1 MSEGVGAGM
10 REGQGWE
17 GGQGLASGAVK
28 EDVMIELRPKWVGSK
43 ARDVDGYKLWYSGSE
58 RRRNGVDIL
67 VDKELRGQVV
77 EVKKISDRLMTI
89 KLVIGGFTL
98 NVCSVYAPQVGLDG
112 EKMRFW
118 EALDEVVRGVPSLE
132 KIVAL
137 PGGFGNVHGG
147 FGFGER
153 NEEGAT
159 LLDFARTF
167 GLVVVNSGF
176 PKKEDHLI
184 TFRSAIAKTQIDF
197 LLLRKGDRVLLKLES
212 QVVCKRDSFKY
223 LGSVIQGNG
232 EIDKDVSHR
241 IGAGWMKW
249 KLSSGVL
256 CDKKVPPKLKGK
268 FYRVAVCPVML
279 YGAECWPGDR
289 VRNETIREK
298 VSVTPVENKMR
309 KVRLRWFGHVM
320 GRGMDAPV
328 CRCERLAFDGF
339 RRGRGRSKK
348 YWGEDDVH
356 PRYAEAGVR
365 HSHAH
370 LDYEVA
376 SGSGSQYGDAYGDR
390 CLTIIVTS
398 IFFLFCNQWYSVDLP
413 YLHISRLGRSNLG
426 CGGNRSSLS
435 GQDSH
440 RMYRSRQGMGYG
452 GGGMFSSSYGSDYM
466 SRGSDVDSVYSS
478 RGMGGSGY
486 MGSGGSGSYY

>member
-1 MSEGVGAGM
+1 
-10 REGQGWE
+10 
-17 GGQGLASGAVK
+17 
-28 EDVMIELRPKWVGSK
+28 
-43 ARDVDGYKLWYSGSE
+43 
-58 RRRNGVDIL
+58 
-67 VDKELRGQVV
+67 
-77 EVKKISDRLMTI
+77 
-89 KLVIGGFTL
+89 
-98 NVCSVYAPQVGLDG
+98 
-112 EKMRFW
+112 
-118 EALDEVVRGVPSLE
+118 
-132 KIVAL
+132 
-137 PGGFGNVHGG
+137 
-147 FGFGER
+147 
-153 NEEGAT
+153 
-159 LLDFARTF
+159 
-167 GLVVVNSGF
+167 VVV
-176 PKKEDHLI
+176 
-184 TFRSAIAKTQIDF
+184 
-197 LLLRKGDRVLLKLES
+197 KLES

-320 GRGMDAPV
+320 GRGMDAPAGHGELMLMV
-328 CRCERLAFDGF
+328 AMGNGLKGPLHLTVRDVVVNMTLSG
-339 RRGRGRSKK
+339 SKCP
-348 YWGEDDVH
+348 YTAVDDVH

-390 CLTIIVTS
+390 
-398 IFFLFCNQWYSVDLP
+398 
-413 YLHISRLGRSNLG
+413 RLGRSNLG